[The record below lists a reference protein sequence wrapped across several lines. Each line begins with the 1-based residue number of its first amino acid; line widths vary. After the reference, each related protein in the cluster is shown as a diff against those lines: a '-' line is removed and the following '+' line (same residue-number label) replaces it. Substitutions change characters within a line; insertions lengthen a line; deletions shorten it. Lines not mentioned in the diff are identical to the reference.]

1 MSSTD
6 QNHVVDIDPIMLLK
20 EHQNGHCAVC
30 GEVRKRLLVDH
41 DHFTGLVRGLLC
53 NRCNSSEGRD
63 FRAPWFERYRADP
76 PAARLGLG
84 VQYNKRM
91 PVEREIETLSKE
103 LAELIRQDGWD
114 IGEQSRVNND
124 AAFNISYDMEIVECV
139 SLWSTGQHAGQ
150 FTWGDTGR
158 CNDFGQ
164 VLNTEHSLPAS
175 TPLERVADTVVW
187 TMHVGTDTKNLTQLL
202 SKRFDRVR
210 ADESFNV
217 ERGIAVVNFD
227 CDDGQLN
234 RTITD
239 DSDIYFWSDPEF
251 RTSLIVRDGMELE
264 HVANWVFQRVDE
276 LIEHDEARGLH
287 HNGR

>member
-1 MSSTD
+1 MSSTNQD
-6 QNHVVDIDPIMLLK
+6 HVVTIDPIAQLR
-20 EHQNGHCAVC
+20 EWQAGHCAVC

-63 FRAPWFERYRADP
+63 FRAPWFELYRANP
-76 PAARLGLG
+76 PAARLGLA

-103 LAELIRQDGWD
+103 LAELIRQDGWG
-114 IGEQSRVNND
+114 IGEQSRFNDD

-139 SLWSTGQHAGQ
+139 SLWSGGEHEGQ
-150 FTWGDTGR
+150 FTWGEIGQ
-158 CNDFGQ
+158 CNEYGQ
-164 VLNTEHSLPAS
+164 VLNTAYRLPAS
-175 TPLERVADTVVW
+175 TPLETVANTVVW
-187 TMHVGTDTKNLTQLL
+187 TMQVGTDTKNLTQLL

-210 ADESFNV
+210 ADESFSI
-217 ERGIAVVNFD
+217 ELGIAVVNVD
-227 CDDGQLN
+227 CGDGQLN
-234 RTITD
+234 RVITE

-264 HVANWVFQRVDE
+264 HVANWAFQRADE